1 MKRVMVEDSC
11 LLERWCRMANPS
23 KHRLVI
29 DKEYIEMMLGKKITQ
44 SQANEIIVRMTD
56 NDGLWEIIHESI
68 DVFGEEVCNDKSYI

>member
-1 MKRVMVEDSC
+1 
-11 LLERWCRMANPS
+11 MANPS

>member
-1 MKRVMVEDSC
+1 
-11 LLERWCRMANPS
+11 MANPS

-29 DKEYIEMMLGKKITQ
+29 DKEYIEMMLDKKITQ